1 VKIPI
6 LTLLEKNANMLLEK
20 AFINELNHLGK
31 TGEPF
36 LFIIDFEELSP
47 LVYPLAKIPDTIR
60 FMMPEYHQQ
69 INPIAAKTKFHLE
82 KQPVP
87 YPDYLTAFE
96 RVMHHLRQGNSYLVN
111 LTFPTPIETSLT
123 IEEIYELSEA
133 PYKLLIKNRFVVF
146 SPEPFVRINGGIIS
160 SYPMKG
166 TIDASLPDAEY
177 KVLEDPKETSEH
189 TTIVDLIRN
198 DLSKIADNVE
208 VNRYRYIDRIQT
220 HEKEILQVSSEIRG
234 HLPNG
239 FSMHIGDILDA
250 LLPAGSISGAPK
262 KRTLEI
268 IREAEV
274 EPRGYYT
281 GIFGVFDGQNMKS
294 AVMIRFI
301 EQTKTGLRY
310 RSGGG
315 ITHLSQP
322 MAEYREMLDKVY
334 LQITNH
340 KLKGSKNF

>member
-1 VKIPI
+1 
-6 LTLLEKNANMLLEK
+6 MLLGK
-20 AFINELNHLGK
+20 AFIDEMNHLGK
-31 TGEPF
+31 IREPF
-36 LFIIDFEELSP
+36 LFIIDFEGLSP

-60 FMMPEYHQQ
+60 FTMPGCHQDM
-69 INPIAAKTKFHLE
+69 NPKASNIKFHLE
-82 KQPVP
+82 KRPVP
-87 YPDYLTAFE
+87 YSAYLTAFE

-111 LTFPTPIETSLT
+111 LTFPTPIDTGLT

-133 PYKLLIKNRFVVF
+133 PYKLLFKHRFVVF
-146 SPEPFVRINGGIIS
+146 SPEPFVRINDGIIS

-177 KVLEDPKETSEH
+177 QVLEDPKESAEH

-198 DLSKIADNVE
+198 DLSKVADNVE

-234 HLPNG
+234 SLPDG
-239 FSMHIGDILDA
+239 FSLHIGDILDA
-250 LLPAGSISGAPK
+250 LLPAGSICGAPK

-268 IREAEV
+268 IREAEA

-281 GIFGVFDGQNMKS
+281 GIFGIFDGQNMES

-315 ITHLSQP
+315 ITHMSDP
-322 MAEYREMLDKVY
+322 KAEYAEMLDKVY
-334 LQITNH
+334 LPITIN
-340 KLKGSKNF
+340 KEEGSKNLEIRIENSEF